1 MGFILLVVVGGILGW
16 LASIV
21 TRHDLT
27 ADILADVVV
36 GIVGSLVVGLIA
48 NGESI
53 LGGLSAKALLLAL
66 IGSVVSLALF
76 NLVYRRTATR
86 S

>member
-21 TRHDLT
+21 TRRDLT
-27 ADILADVVV
+27 TDILADVVV